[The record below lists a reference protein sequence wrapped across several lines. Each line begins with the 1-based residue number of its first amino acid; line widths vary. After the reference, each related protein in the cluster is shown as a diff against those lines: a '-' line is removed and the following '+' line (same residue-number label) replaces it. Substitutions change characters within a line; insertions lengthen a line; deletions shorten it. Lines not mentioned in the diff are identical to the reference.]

1 MFGPSGKLY
10 QPPHIRRKLR
20 ERRKQR
26 EEAESQDELEGLAE
40 AMARVN
46 EEKRLP
52 ETPREDAT
60 AV

>member
-10 QPPHIRRKLR
+10 QPPHVRRR
-20 ERRKQR
+20 IAERKQR
-26 EEAESQDELEGLAE
+26 ELDDPQRLAE

-46 EEKRLP
+46 AEKRLP
-52 ETPREDAT
+52 EKRDDAH